1 MITLSKLSLIA
12 CLTASVGF
20 GQASAP
26 QGGAEPFSIVLT
38 PTASNVKAGS
48 DVFVKL
54 KVTNT
59 SQRDVVGQGGF
70 YADGLNTGFQYDC
83 HDTSGKSVAKEINTV
98 VGSVGGGPMLHPAES
113 YEETERIS
121 QACDFTR
128 AGQYDIQIS
137 RKIPGDLQHR
147 VVKSNIIRITVK
159 LAVEQSEPPKK

>member
-1 MITLSKLSLIA
+1 MITLPKLSLIA
-12 CLTASVGF
+12 CLTSSVGF
-20 GQASAP
+20 SQASAS
-26 QGGAEPFSIVLT
+26 QTHAKPFSIVLT
-38 PTASNVKAGS
+38 PTADEAKAGS

-59 SQRDVVGQGGF
+59 SQRDIVGQGGF

-83 HDTSGKSVAKEINTV
+83 HDANGKSVAKEINTV

-113 YEETERIS
+113 YGETERIS
-121 QACDFTR
+121 QACDFTS

-137 RKIPGDLQHR
+137 RKIPGDPQRH

-159 LAVEQSEPPKK
+159 PAVEQSEPPKK